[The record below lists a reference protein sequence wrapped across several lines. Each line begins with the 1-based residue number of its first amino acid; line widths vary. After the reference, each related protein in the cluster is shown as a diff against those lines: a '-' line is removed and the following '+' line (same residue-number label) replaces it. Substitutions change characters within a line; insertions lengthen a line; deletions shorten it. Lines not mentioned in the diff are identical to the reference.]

1 MSTMTFDIKNVFQPQ
16 IPQIS
21 QISGINPQNYIEN
34 LSNNGNDLSNIYYNK
49 DDGNILMKKINKLNM
64 NFYMLSERY
73 LKNKND
79 LEQINDNLFL
89 TLFKQISIFI
99 EEIEKLN
106 IKIKEKGN
114 NDKLI
119 KGNVTD
125 LNKEII
131 NYKLQIKNLEKELN
145 EKKLNEK
152 KLKSEIDS
160 YKRRISFYQEKLKLD
175 MENKKKSESKSK
187 NLRNIIESCGK
198 TTNNSSE
205 KESLSST
212 DNNHNSNTT
221 LNLNP
226 SHPKTLTE
234 RVSSQKKS
242 INKYSTRSNL
252 TRREFLKRNMR
263 GAKIKSNNISFID
276 KINFMNTSKFSVEN
290 DDKLN
295 RSQRLEI
302 NSISPKKIEKKKTI
316 SYHHSIEKN
325 LDNNINTYNKRN
337 VNNNKNNNSNN
348 NINNNLFNK
357 ELENIFKD
365 VNSDYEKNIKML
377 NEEEQQIKEMLN
389 FIKGNKILVKKNKV
403 ENENKKE
410 KNEKDKKS
418 KYKKNKTQNKLLNSK
433 LTINEEKEKDTNS
446 DIYLKTSEI

>member
-34 LSNNGNDLSNIYYNK
+34 LGNSGNDLTNIYYNK

-119 KGNVTD
+119 KENVTD

-263 GAKIKSNNISFID
+263 GPRIKTNNISFID
-276 KINFMNTSKFSVEN
+276 NVNFMNTSKFSVES

-295 RSQRLEI
+295 RSQRLDI
-302 NSISPKKIEKKKTI
+302 SSFSPKKCNIEKKKTANL
-316 SYHHSIEKN
+316 HNSIEKN
-325 LDNNINTYNKRN
+325 LEKI
-337 VNNNKNNNSNN
+337 VNNNNSNKNNNISNN
-348 NINNNLFNK
+348 SFK
-357 ELENIFKD
+357 KQLESIVKD
-365 VNSDYEKNIKML
+365 VNSDYDKNIKIFSEQ
-377 NEEEQQIKEMLN
+377 EEQIKEMLN
-389 FIKGNKILVKKNKV
+389 FIKGNKILVKKNNE
-403 ENENKKE
+403 ENENKTE
-410 KNEKDKKS
+410 KNEKEKKL

-433 LTINEEKEKDTNS
+433 LAANEEENEKDTNS
-446 DIYLKTSEI
+446 NIYLKTSEI

>member
-1 MSTMTFDIKNVFQPQ
+1 MSTMTFDIKNVFQSQ

-119 KGNVTD
+119 KENVTD

-131 NYKLQIKNLEKELN
+131 NYKIQIKNLENELN

-152 KLKSEIDS
+152 KLKSENDS

-187 NLRNIIESCGK
+187 FLTNKKESCGK

-205 KESLSST
+205 IESQSSI
-212 DNNHNSNTT
+212 DNNNNNNNSNK
-221 LNLNP
+221 NLN
-226 SHPKTLTE
+226 SNSSNQNILNE
-234 RVSSQKKS
+234 SQKKS

-252 TRREFLKRNMR
+252 RRREFLKRNMR

>member
-1 MSTMTFDIKNVFQPQ
+1 MSTMAFDIKNVFQPK
-16 IPQIS
+16 ISQIS
-21 QISGINPQNYIEN
+21 QISGINPQNFIEN
-34 LSNNGNDLSNIYYNK
+34 LGNPGNDLTNIYYNK

-119 KGNVTD
+119 KENVTD

-131 NYKLQIKNLEKELN
+131 NYKTQIKNLENELN

-160 YKRRISFYQEKLKLD
+160 YKRRISFFQEKLKLD
-175 MENKKKSESKSK
+175 MENKKNSESKSK
-187 NLRNIIESCGK
+187 NLANKKESCGK

-205 KESLSST
+205 KESISSV
-212 DNNHNSNTT
+212 DNNNNSNT
-221 LNLNP
+221 NLNSNS
-226 SHPKTLTE
+226 SHQKILTE

-242 INKYSTRSNL
+242 INKYSTKSNL
-252 TRREFLKRNMR
+252 MRREFLKRNMR
-263 GAKIKSNNISFID
+263 GARIKSNNISFID
-276 KINFMNTSKFSVEN
+276 NVNFMNTSKFSIEN

-295 RSQRLEI
+295 RSLRLDI
-302 NSISPKKIEKKKTI
+302 NSFSPKTCNIEKKKTGNFN
-316 SYHHSIEKN
+316 HSLQKN
-325 LDNNINTYNKRN
+325 LEKY
-337 VNNNKNNNSNN
+337 VNNNNNNNNNSKKKNNN
-348 NINNNLFNK
+348 NNNL
-357 ELENIFKD
+357 L
-365 VNSDYEKNIKML
+365 
-377 NEEEQQIKEMLN
+377 Q
-389 FIKGNKILVKKNKV
+389 
-403 ENENKKE
+403 
-410 KNEKDKKS
+410 
-418 KYKKNKTQNKLLNSK
+418 
-433 LTINEEKEKDTNS
+433 
-446 DIYLKTSEI
+446 

>member
-1 MSTMTFDIKNVFQPQ
+1 MSTMAFDIKNVFQPK
-16 IPQIS
+16 ISQIS
-21 QISGINPQNYIEN
+21 QISGINPQNFIEN
-34 LSNNGNDLSNIYYNK
+34 LGNPGNDLTNIYYNK

-119 KGNVTD
+119 KENVTD

-131 NYKLQIKNLEKELN
+131 NYKTQIKNLENELN

-160 YKRRISFYQEKLKLD
+160 YKRRISFFQEKLKLD
-175 MENKKKSESKSK
+175 MENKKNSESKSK
-187 NLRNIIESCGK
+187 NLANKKESCGK

-205 KESLSST
+205 KESISSV
-212 DNNHNSNTT
+212 DNNNNSNT
-221 LNLNP
+221 NLNSNS
-226 SHPKTLTE
+226 SHQKILTE

-242 INKYSTRSNL
+242 INKYSTKSNL
-252 TRREFLKRNMR
+252 MRREFLKRNMR
-263 GAKIKSNNISFID
+263 GARIKSNNISFID
-276 KINFMNTSKFSVEN
+276 NVNFMNTSKFSIEN

-295 RSQRLEI
+295 RSLRLDI
-302 NSISPKKIEKKKTI
+302 NSFSPKTCNIEKKKTGNFN
-316 SYHHSIEKN
+316 HSLQKN
-325 LDNNINTYNKRN
+325 LEKY
-337 VNNNKNNNSNN
+337 VNNNNNNNSKKKNNN
-348 NINNNLFNK
+348 NNNLFNK
-357 ELENIFKD
+357 ELENIIKD
-365 VNSDYEKNIKML
+365 VNSDYEKNIKIFSEQ
-377 NEEEQQIKEMLN
+377 EEQIKEMLN
-389 FIKGNKILVKKNKV
+389 FIKGNKKLVKKNNE
-403 ENENKKE
+403 ENENKIE
-410 KNEKDKKS
+410 KNEKEKKL
-418 KYKKNKTQNKLLNSK
+418 KYKKNKTEHKLLTSK
-433 LTINEEKEKDTNS
+433 FKVDEEKEKDTNS
-446 DIYLKTSEI
+446 NIYLKTEI

>member
-1 MSTMTFDIKNVFQPQ
+1 MSTMAFDIKNVFQPK
-16 IPQIS
+16 ISQIS
-21 QISGINPQNYIEN
+21 QISGINPQNFIEN
-34 LSNNGNDLSNIYYNK
+34 LGNPGNDLTNIYYNK

-119 KGNVTD
+119 KENVTD

-131 NYKLQIKNLEKELN
+131 NYKTQIKNLENELN

-160 YKRRISFYQEKLKLD
+160 YKRRISFFQEKLKLD
-175 MENKKKSESKSK
+175 MENKKNSESKSK
-187 NLRNIIESCGK
+187 NLANKKESCGK

-205 KESLSST
+205 KESISSV
-212 DNNHNSNTT
+212 DNNNNSNT
-221 LNLNP
+221 NLNSNS
-226 SHPKTLTE
+226 SHQKILTE

-242 INKYSTRSNL
+242 INKYSTKSNL
-252 TRREFLKRNMR
+252 MRREFLKRNMR
-263 GAKIKSNNISFID
+263 GARIKSNNISFID
-276 KINFMNTSKFSVEN
+276 NVNFMNTSKFSIEN

-295 RSQRLEI
+295 RSLRIDI
-302 NSISPKKIEKKKTI
+302 NSFSPKTCNIEKKKTGNFN
-316 SYHHSIEKN
+316 HSLQKN
-325 LDNNINTYNKRN
+325 LEKY
-337 VNNNKNNNSNN
+337 VNNNNNNNSKKKNNN
-348 NINNNLFNK
+348 NNNLFNK
-357 ELENIFKD
+357 ELENIIKD
-365 VNSDYEKNIKML
+365 VNSDYEKNIKIFSEQ
-377 NEEEQQIKEMLN
+377 EEQIKEMLN
-389 FIKGNKILVKKNKV
+389 FIKGNKKLVKKNNE
-403 ENENKKE
+403 ENENKIE
-410 KNEKDKKS
+410 KNEKEKKL
-418 KYKKNKTQNKLLNSK
+418 KYKKNKTEHKLLTSK
-433 LTINEEKEKDTNS
+433 FKVDEEKEKDTNS
-446 DIYLKTSEI
+446 NIYLKTEI

>member
-1 MSTMTFDIKNVFQPQ
+1 MSTMAFDIKNVFQPK
-16 IPQIS
+16 ISQIS
-21 QISGINPQNYIEN
+21 QISGINPQNFIEN
-34 LSNNGNDLSNIYYNK
+34 LGNPGNDLTNIYYNK

-119 KGNVTD
+119 KENVTD

-131 NYKLQIKNLEKELN
+131 NYKTQIKNLENELN

-160 YKRRISFYQEKLKLD
+160 YKRRISFFQEKLKLD
-175 MENKKKSESKSK
+175 MENKKNSESKSK
-187 NLRNIIESCGK
+187 NLANKKESCGK

-205 KESLSST
+205 KESISSV
-212 DNNHNSNTT
+212 DNNNNSNT
-221 LNLNP
+221 NLNSNS
-226 SHPKTLTE
+226 SHQKILTE

-242 INKYSTRSNL
+242 INKYSTKSNL
-252 TRREFLKRNMR
+252 MRREFLKRNMR
-263 GAKIKSNNISFID
+263 GARIKSNNISFID
-276 KINFMNTSKFSVEN
+276 NVNFMNTSKFSIEN

-295 RSQRLEI
+295 RSLRLDI
-302 NSISPKKIEKKKTI
+302 NSFSPKTCNIEKKKTGNFN
-316 SYHHSIEKN
+316 HSLQKN
-325 LDNNINTYNKRN
+325 LEKY
-337 VNNNKNNNSNN
+337 VNNNNNNNSKKKNNN
-348 NINNNLFNK
+348 NNNLFNK
-357 ELENIFKD
+357 ELENIIKD
-365 VNSDYEKNIKML
+365 VNSDYEKNIKIFSEQ
-377 NEEEQQIKEMLN
+377 EEQIKEMLN
-389 FIKGNKILVKKNKV
+389 FIKGNKKLVKKNNE
-403 ENENKKE
+403 ENENKIE
-410 KNEKDKKS
+410 KNEKKK
-418 KYKKNKTQNKLLNSK
+418 K
-433 LTINEEKEKDTNS
+433 
-446 DIYLKTSEI
+446 